1 VHPELVELMPI
12 YRTGNVIDPDRTDD
26 AVALIPGGNSFT
38 FDGRSNLS
46 VLPGTA
52 PDEINLYRGCAVFP
66 NVLLDVSG
74 TAIALT
80 SLFPI
85 DASTTVVVAEY
96 LFSADDVDCDDFDP
110 TPVVDFNELVGRQDF
125 EVCERVQ
132 RGVASSSFTT
142 GILTQ
147 KDRFVAEFVDHYR
160 ATLRREG
167 GQHEGEHEAST
178 NRAGG
183 LS

>member
-1 VHPELVELMPI
+1 
-12 YRTGNVIDPDRTDD
+12 VIDPDRTDD

-46 VLPGTA
+46 VLPGTT
-52 PDEINLYRGCAVFP
+52 PEEINLYRGCAVFP

-74 TAIALT
+74 TAVALT
-80 SLFPI
+80 SLFPV
-85 DASTTVVVAEY
+85 DATTTVVVAEY
-96 LFSADDVDCDDFDP
+96 LFSSEDVDSDDFDP

-132 RGVASSSFTT
+132 RGVASKSFTT
-142 GILTQ
+142 GMLTR

-160 ATLRREG
+160 TTLRHEDGQRECE
-167 GQHEGEHEAST
+167 QEAST